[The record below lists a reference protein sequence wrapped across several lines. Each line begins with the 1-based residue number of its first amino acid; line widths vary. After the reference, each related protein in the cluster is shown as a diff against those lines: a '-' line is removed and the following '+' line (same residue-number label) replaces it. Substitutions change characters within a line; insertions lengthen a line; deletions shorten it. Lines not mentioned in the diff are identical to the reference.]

1 MTTNTNINLPL
12 QPSPYQPNQFDSSV
26 SIDLDSELPQ
36 LDVNLPLELDV
47 DLPSVQISR
56 KLSLVGRCL
65 LLIYLLFVVN
75 SALPIKFFN
84 ILWQIKLSTGL
95 VEHAPIALLGAIMI
109 ALAIYLDPGN
119 EDLVK
124 LQRLVA
130 RFCLLV
136 SIGFLLLIP
145 LRIFQVFSYQQT
157 VDNMQDRQAAQALA
171 SVNKIKTALQQ
182 ATSREDLEA
191 RLRAARAPALPPALR
206 QRSLPEL
213 REGLSRSLSQVE
225 ERLQNRRRQR
235 NPTQELN
242 NHLANAKMMLS
253 ALLYG
258 GAFAAFGHR
267 TNTDE
272 NFLDEV
278 LLAVRALFVKVEVV
292 PDQGQEYLDRVSD
305 AAVAA
310 GEPQPLG
317 DGPDL
322 SESAPQDP
330 AA

>member
-1 MTTNTNINLPL
+1 MATNESINLPL
-12 QPSPYQPNQFDSSV
+12 QPAVFQHDQLDLSASV
-26 SIDLDSELPQ
+26 DLDSNLPQ
-36 LDVNLPLELDV
+36 LDVHLPLELDV

-56 KLSLVGRCL
+56 RLSLVGKCL

-75 SALPIKFFN
+75 SALPIEFFS
-84 ILWQIKLSTGL
+84 ILWQIKFSTGL

-124 LQRLVA
+124 LQRLVS

-145 LRIFQVFSYQQT
+145 LRIFQVFAYQQT

-191 RLRAARAPALPPALR
+191 RLRAAKAPALPPALR

-213 REGLSRSLSQVE
+213 RDGLSRSLSQVE

-235 NPTQELN
+235 NPSQELN

-258 GAFAAFGHR
+258 GAFAAFGQR
-267 TNTDE
+267 SNTDE

-278 LLAVRALFVKVEVV
+278 LLALRALFVKVDGA
-292 PDQGQEYLDRVSD
+292 PDQGQVYLDRVNA
-305 AAVAA
+305 AAVDPA
-310 GEPQPLG
+310 EPLG

-322 SESAPQDP
+322 PAPSPHDP